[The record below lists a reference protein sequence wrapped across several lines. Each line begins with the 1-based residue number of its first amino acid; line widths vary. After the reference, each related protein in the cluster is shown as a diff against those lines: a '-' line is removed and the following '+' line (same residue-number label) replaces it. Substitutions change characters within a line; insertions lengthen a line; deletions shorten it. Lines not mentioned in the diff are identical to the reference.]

1 MSEVGYDR
9 PLRTPGSGVLAGY
22 LHEIS
27 TTRMDLAFL
36 FVSAFAASTI
46 LPMSSE
52 VVLGALAVA
61 GTTDVWVLFGVAT
74 AGNTLGAVAN
84 WALGRYAATWRSRLI
99 SLDEAKFQR
108 ASRWFNRWGIWCLL
122 LSWLPVIGDPLTLVA
137 GVLRTA
143 FIPFVLLVLVG
154 KAARYLFV
162 LFDLR
167 VGLGVA
173 RPHGQRF
180 PFDLDQGLRGR
191 AG

>member
-1 MSEVGYDR
+1 
-9 PLRTPGSGVLAGY
+9 
-22 LHEIS
+22 
-27 TTRMDLAFL
+27 MDLAIL
-36 FVSAFAASTI
+36 FVTAFAASTI

-61 GTTDVWVLFGVAT
+61 GTTEVWMLFVVAT

-84 WALGRYAATWRSRLI
+84 WALGRYVATWPTRLV

-143 FIPFVLLVLVG
+143 FVPFVLLVMIG

-162 LFDLR
+162 LL
-167 VGLGVA
+167 VVT
-173 RPHGQRF
+173 
-180 PFDLDQGLRGR
+180 
-191 AG
+191 